1 MERRRLSRGVYAVVS
16 TKLERDGFLVAFTER
31 TGGVSGPPYRSLNLG
46 FQTGDTEAH
55 VRENRR
61 RAAAA
66 LSVDAFASGQQVH
79 GATLVPVGDK
89 RAGAGFEDH
98 AGSIPGAD
106 ALAVT
111 GQGMS
116 IAVRVADC
124 LPIALA
130 SPPEGRLVAVHAG
143 WRGLAAGIL
152 ERAVSAFDSS
162 AMILAAI
169 GPAIG
174 PCHYE
179 IGEEVAMAVAAR
191 STVGVV
197 TERRGGRLFLDLPRT
212 ATRILRATGVTRVEL
227 ADTCTACE
235 RSRFFSHRR
244 DGVTGRQALIAVRM

>member
-1 MERRRLSRGVYAVVS
+1 VERRRLSRGVHAVVS
-16 TKLERDGFLVAFTER
+16 TELERRGFLAAFTER
-31 TGGVSGPPYRSLNLG
+31 TGGVSAPPFRSLNLG
-46 FQTGDTEAH
+46 FQTGDAEED

-66 LSVDAFASGQQVH
+66 LSLDAFASGQQVH
-79 GATLVPVGDK
+79 GATVVSVGDK

-98 AGSIPGAD
+98 PGSIPGAD

-111 GQGMS
+111 RQGVS

-124 LPIALA
+124 LPVALA

-152 ERAVSAFDSS
+152 ERAVAEFDSPDT
-162 AMILAAI
+162 ILAAI

-179 IGEEVAMAVAAR
+179 IGEQVAMAVAAR
-191 STVGVV
+191 SPAGVV
-197 TERRGGRLFLDLPRT
+197 TDRRDGRLFLDLPRT
-212 ATRILRATGVTRVEL
+212 ANRTLRAAGVPRVEV

-235 RSRFFSHRR
+235 PSRFFSHRR
-244 DGVTGRQALIAVRM
+244 DGVTGRQALIAMRM